1 MINSMSGFGKAC
13 AVYDDNE
20 ITVEVR
26 SINHRYFEFSCK
38 SSKGYTFI
46 DTKLK
51 SHINKY
57 LSRGKVDVFVNI
69 KPIGDIV
76 SSVQVN
82 YTLAEE
88 YAKAIKEL
96 SNRCDLSNN
105 ISVADLISIPEMID
119 IIDVEIDEQLITNE
133 IIDVVDEAVYKLMEM
148 RKLEGEQLYND
159 IQQKKSSILKK
170 VEQIEQL
177 SPKCVDEYYNK
188 LKSKLAE
195 ILASKDIDES
205 RILTEAAIFADK
217 IAVDEETV
225 RLRSH
230 ISQMDNLLELN
241 EPVGRRLDFLVQ
253 EMNREINTIGSKSP
267 NSQIAHIVVEIKGE
281 IEKIREQIQNI
292 E

>member
-177 SPKCVDEYYNK
+177 SLKCVDEYYNK